1 MANKYFSQ
9 FQYTYEKDTVTI
21 YGEFTVGASGAVTAG
36 TVKGGGLESVTKE
49 ATAGQYSI
57 TLSDFYQRLLYVEAV
72 NVDNANSAW
81 ASVCVLEDAAVLQ
94 SEFKADK
101 TFKIQFQ
108 DYAAAA
114 VNPTATAQIKLKI
127 TCRNT
132 TVGPY
137 DA

>member
-9 FQYTYEKDTVTI
+9 FQYTYEKDTVTL

-36 TVKGGGLESVTKE
+36 TVKGGGISGVVKES
-49 ATAGQYSI
+49 TAGQYSI
-57 TLSDFYQRLLYVEAV
+57 TLSDYFQRLLYVEAI
-72 NVDNANSAW
+72 NVDNAVSAW
-81 ASVCVLEDAAVLQ
+81 ASVCVLEDAATLQ
-94 SEFKADK
+94 TDFKADK
-101 TFKIQFQ
+101 TFVIQFQ
-108 DYAAAA
+108 DYAGTA
-114 VNPTATAQIKLKI
+114 VNPTSSAQIKLKI

>member
-1 MANKYFSQ
+1 MANRFLNQ

-36 TVKGGGLESVTKE
+36 TVKGGGLEGVVKE

-57 TLSDFYQRLLYVEAV
+57 TLSDYFQRILFVDAL
-72 NVDNANSAW
+72 NVDDAVSAW
-81 ASVCVLEDAAVLQ
+81 ASVAVLEDPSALQ
-94 SEFKADK
+94 ADFKADK
-101 TFKIQFQ
+101 TFKIQLQ

-114 VNPTATAQIKLKI
+114 VNPTSGAQIKLKI
-127 TCRNT
+127 TLRNT